1 MLHNTE
7 ISNKLSTPFKILG
20 TQIGTG
26 REGTAGYV
34 ALPNGDAP
42 QEKRLKTGRRITEE
56 YERARLQTH

>member
-26 REGTAGYV
+26 RFGIGWKE
-34 ALPNGDAP
+34 P
-42 QEKRLKTGRRITEE
+42 
-56 YERARLQTH
+56 